1 MAGGSAL
8 PYRRRVRL
16 QLRASSMHAPWG
28 ATYWSDAVQL
38 DALGGAAVVSV
49 PCPAAGPAHTLPD
62 PRAAYMLTVTANQ
75 VLAGAL
81 KPYIANPNH
90 THMAI

>member
-1 MAGGSAL
+1 MAGGAL

-16 QLRASSMHAPWG
+16 QLRASSMRAPWG

-49 PCPAAGPAHTLPD
+49 PCPVAGPAHHAAPT
-62 PRAAYMLTVTANQ
+62 RAAAYMLTVTANQ
-75 VLAGAL
+75 VRSF
-81 KPYIANPNH
+81 AN
-90 THMAI
+90 